1 MVTGVAT
8 KLQSSQTLLMAFI
21 QSTPAMNGVVQYS
34 FISQCRN
41 NAADS
46 DCKKFAYEINMM
58 RKKRILLLAF
68 AFTSTLV
75 LMTSCIFSSGYPS
88 GPIKWSMVS
97 GDGSWNS
104 SSRKWTVSFAPGET
118 KTATIQLDNTGSQ
131 NLWVLLVPEGPPDY
145 IVFNLQGTSSN
156 VVEVLAGGS
165 TEFTISGTA
174 SLIAPQGNHNY
185 VVHFN
190 WSTNQSS
197 PP

>member
-1 MVTGVAT
+1 
-8 KLQSSQTLLMAFI
+8 
-21 QSTPAMNGVVQYS
+21 
-34 FISQCRN
+34 
-41 NAADS
+41 
-46 DCKKFAYEINMM
+46 MM

-68 AFTSTLV
+68 TFISTLI
-75 LMTSCIFSSGYPS
+75 LMTSCIFRTGYES
-88 GPIKWSMVS
+88 GPIKWTFVS

-118 KTATIQLDNTGSQ
+118 KTATIRLDNTGSQ
-131 NLWVLLVPEGPPDY
+131 NLWVVLVPGGPPDY
-145 IVFNLQGTSSN
+145 IVFSLQGPFVPASSN

-185 VVHFN
+185 VVNFN

>member
-1 MVTGVAT
+1 
-8 KLQSSQTLLMAFI
+8 
-21 QSTPAMNGVVQYS
+21 
-34 FISQCRN
+34 
-41 NAADS
+41 
-46 DCKKFAYEINMM
+46 MM
-58 RKKRILLLAF
+58 RKKRILLLALIF
-68 AFTSTLV
+68 ISTLV
-75 LMTSCIFSSGYPS
+75 LMTSCIFRTGYPS
-88 GPIKWSMVS
+88 GPIKWSIVS

-118 KTATIQLDNTGSQ
+118 KTATIRLDNTGSQ
-131 NLWVLLVPEGPPDY
+131 NLWVVVVLTATDY
-145 IVFNLQGTSSN
+145 IVFSLQGPFVPASSN

-185 VVHFN
+185 VVNFN